1 MANTGSSKD
10 RAPSRLKNIF
20 FTCMSKYLKFERIF
34 HYLIA
39 YWIQVEQ
46 IYGSHFQMKKLRL
59 VTLKALP
66 KFTRLKSDWAQV
78 ACRAVQCGMLP
89 HTRLPSSCLLTR
101 KDSQQCSSSPCD
113 GRIPVHDG
121 STNMKYSLSRGLSVW
136 ELPATTGNTENENS
150 KLKTM
155 PMVLSMSLQKSS
167 THGERIICF
176 LLCEEPEHQVADT
189 ALHFEINLNLNLGS
203 TLILFMLKGNL

>member
-10 RAPSRLKNIF
+10 RASSRLKNIF

-34 HYLIA
+34 HSLIA

-46 IYGSHFQMKKLRL
+46 VYGSHFQMKKLRL

-78 ACRAVQCGMLP
+78 ACRAVRCDMLP

-113 GRIPVHDG
+113 GRIPVHNG
-121 STNMKYSLSRGLSVW
+121 SSNMKYSLSHGLSVW

-150 KLKTM
+150 KLKTIA
-155 PMVLSMSLQKSS
+155 
-167 THGERIICF
+167 HGSFYEFAKVIYTWGANNMFSAVWGAWAPSGRHC
-176 LLCEEPEHQVADT
+176 T
-189 ALHFEINLNLNLGS
+189 AFWNQLEFEFGVNS
-203 TLILFMLKGNL
+203 YTFHA